1 MALIFCEGFNE
12 YRTINSVNY
21 PQLDEWTT
29 TGSTLFNDP
38 RSGGYAFGIY
48 TATTTQGKLQL
59 DLAAFGGPHTGK
71 KLYVGFAVKN
81 LASLGGVQEGT
92 TSPRRLVTFLNA
104 AGAEVLQ
111 INVKKEE
118 TLTDLNMKFTV
129 AQAGAQFAEYTLSN
143 FFPGIEY
150 TTGGDAPQ
158 QVFRVYLYIEFEIDL
173 VNKTFALRVEGVPK
187 NVTGTSSNLSNFP
200 TTISDIS
207 TFQFYGTRGVDTY
220 IDDFYV
226 ADSLA
231 ASGLQATLSVGSNIV
246 TLKNGGSTL
255 GLAVGQ
261 TISLSSGSAGA
272 FGTPATPDTLAIAS
286 ISDST
291 RFVVNANHVT
301 AGAVTFNV
309 IDPAGTGLN
318 TWYGPCRIHTPF
330 LNGDQFLDS
339 NDIWSA
345 NGNAKLDNNDYD
357 ATNSYVVSGTV
368 GKKQLISCST
378 GAPPFG
384 ATITIGEEEYIA
396 AVQLNTVIRKTNQ
409 DTAIKPIYKSATN
422 TYHDVGAG
430 INLSGTAA
438 LNYKTRLFVIPKN
451 PATNATWELAAIV
464 DGSAANAINNGF
476 GVELIA
482 PT

>member
-12 YRTINSVNY
+12 YRTTNSVNY
-21 PQLDEWTT
+21 PQLDEWTP
-29 TGSTLFNDP
+29 TGSTLFSEA
-38 RSGGYAFGIY
+38 RSGAYAFGLY
-48 TATTTQGKLQL
+48 SATTTQGKLQL

-81 LASLGGVQEGT
+81 LASLGGVNAGT

-111 INVKKEE
+111 IDVKKEA
-118 TLTDLNMKFTV
+118 TITDLNMKFTV
-129 AQAGAQFAEYTLSN
+129 SQAGAQFAEYTLSN
-143 FFPGIEY
+143 FFPAVEY
-150 TTGGDAPQ
+150 TTGGTAPQ
-158 QVFRVYLYIEFEIDL
+158 QVFRDYLYIEFEIDL

-207 TFQFYGTRGVDTY
+207 TFQFHGTRGVDTY

-231 ASGLQATLSVGSNIV
+231 ASNLQATLSVSSNIV

-261 TISLSSGSAGA
+261 TISLASGSAGA
-272 FGTPATPDTLAIAS
+272 FGTPAAPATLAIAS

-291 RFVVNANHVT
+291 RFSVNANHAT
-301 AGAVTFNV
+301 SGAVTFNV
-309 IDPAGTGLN
+309 IDAVGTGLN
-318 TWYGPCRIHTPF
+318 TWYGPCRVHTPT

-345 NGNAKLDNNDYD
+345 GGNTKLDNNDYD
-357 ATNSYVVSGTV
+357 ATYVVSGTV

-378 GAPPFG
+378 VAGPYN
-384 ATITIGEEEYIA
+384 TVITIDPEEYIA

-409 DTAIKPIYKSATN
+409 DTAIKPIYKSATS

-430 INLSGTAA
+430 INLSGTAD

-451 PATNATWELAAIV
+451 PATNAAWALDAIV
-464 DGSAANAINNGF
+464 DATSTNSINNGF

>member
-21 PQLDEWTT
+21 PQLDEWTF
-29 TGSTLFNDP
+29 TGSTLFGNA
-38 RSGGYAFGIY
+38 RSSSYAFGISS
-48 TATTTQGKLQL
+48 AILTQGKLQL

-71 KLYVGFAVKN
+71 KLYVGFAVDN
-81 LASLGGVQEGT
+81 LSSLGGAIAGIT
-92 TSPRRLVTFLNA
+92 APRRLVTFLNA
-104 AGAEVLQ
+104 ASAEVLQ
-111 INVKKEE
+111 IDVKKEA
-118 TLTDLNMKFTV
+118 TITDLNMKFTV
-129 AQAGAQFAEYTLSN
+129 AQAGAQFAEYTLSG

-150 TTGGDAPQ
+150 PSGAGTEPQ
-158 QVFRVYLYIEFEIDL
+158 QVFRNYLYIEFEIDL

-207 TFQFYGTRGVDTY
+207 TFQFHGTRGVDTY

-255 GLAVGQ
+255 NLAVGQ
-261 TISLSSGSAGA
+261 TISLVSGSAGA
-272 FGTPATPDTLAIAS
+272 FGTPAAPDTLAIAS

-291 RFVVNANHVT
+291 RFAVNVNHAT
-301 AGAVTFNV
+301 SGAVTFNV

-318 TWYGPCRIHTPF
+318 TWYGPCRVHTPS
-330 LNGDQFLDS
+330 LNPDSFLDS

-345 NGNAKLDNNDYD
+345 NGNTKLDNNDYD
-357 ATNSYVVSGTV
+357 ATYVVSGTI

-378 GAPPFG
+378 VEPPFS
-384 ATITIGEEEYIA
+384 TVITIGEEEYIA

-409 DTAIKPIYKSATN
+409 NTAIKPIYKSAMS

-430 INLSGTAA
+430 INLSGEPA

-451 PATNATWELAAIV
+451 PATNAAWALNAIV
-464 DGSAANAINNGF
+464 DDSSVNVIRTGF